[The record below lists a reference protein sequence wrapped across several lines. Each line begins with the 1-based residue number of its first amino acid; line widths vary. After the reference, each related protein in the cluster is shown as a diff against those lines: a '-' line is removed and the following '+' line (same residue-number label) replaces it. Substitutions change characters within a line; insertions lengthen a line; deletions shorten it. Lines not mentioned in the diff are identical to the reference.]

1 MARTPRLVALDLVPG
16 PDWVLA
22 LCRVWDAGDVALPV
36 DPRLPVPSRQ
46 HLFQSLD
53 PDEIIRADGVR
64 DPIRSYPTPHPPL
77 RPGDALVVPTSGT
90 TGPAKGV
97 IHTHSGLAAHAR
109 SVHRRLGVDPRADQW
124 LACLPL
130 THVGGLG
137 VVTRALIEGVPLEVH
152 PGFDAERVLQAAE
165 RGATLTSLVA
175 TALDR
180 IGPDAFRRVVL
191 GGSADPT
198 PRPAN
203 VVHTYGLTETG
214 GGVVYEGEALDG
226 VEIAIGGDGQIRV
239 RGPQLLRA
247 YRDGSNPLED
257 AGWFTTGDLGRID
270 DKGRLHVDGRRDDLI
285 VTGGEN
291 VWPASVEEVL
301 RSHPGVADAAVAGLP
316 DDEWGQRVTAFVVP
330 VTRDRPPTLAGLRE
344 HVKRQLP
351 AYAAPRHLV
360 LVGRLPRTA
369 LGKIRRDLLRAPT
382 RTTGEP
388 GPRPQP

>member
-1 MARTPRLVALDLVPG
+1 
-16 PDWVLA
+16 
-22 LCRVWDAGDVALPV
+22 
-36 DPRLPVPSRQ
+36 
-46 HLFQSLD
+46 
-53 PDEIIRADGVR
+53 
-64 DPIRSYPTPHPPL
+64 
-77 RPGDALVVPTSGT
+77 
-90 TGPAKGV
+90 
-97 IHTHSGLAAHAR
+97 
-109 SVHRRLGVDPRADQW
+109 
-124 LACLPL
+124 
-130 THVGGLG
+130 
-137 VVTRALIEGVPLEVH
+137 
-152 PGFDAERVLQAAE
+152 
-165 RGATLTSLVA
+165 
-175 TALDR
+175 
-180 IGPDAFRRVVL
+180 
-191 GGSADPT
+191 
-198 PRPAN
+198 
-203 VVHTYGLTETG
+203 
-214 GGVVYEGEALDG
+214 
-226 VEIAIGGDGQIRV
+226 V

-360 LVGRLPRTA
+360 LVGCLPRTA